1 MSTQLAVVVYGNGDL
16 YRELFNAIA
25 AAFNDGSY
33 KYFTDLSIMLAGT
46 WAILRYS
53 AERNL
58 MVLVKWLGIYYFAF
72 YVVFLPKATV
82 DIIDRINPGHAYT
95 VDNVPL
101 GLALVANLTSVVG
114 DNLTQVMEQ
123 NFSLPDDLMY
133 GKTGMV
139 MASRLAVASTQ
150 FEVTDPNFNQSLQS
164 FVQQCVFYDVLLNKY
179 TWNDLLNATH
189 IWQFV
194 SQYASPAR
202 AFVYY
207 QAGRS
212 EVMTCQ
218 TGIAHLNQDWDMA
231 LQEAAARYGARLFPD
246 ANNAKTQLLSYLG
259 DSYRFLAQ
267 ISDTATAIMQQNMIA
282 NALQNGVM
290 HMSASTGSPA
300 ALEAYS
306 FVKAQQQKRLTNV
319 TVGDMA
325 AYWLPIMQNVLE
337 AALYGSFVFVFLLL
351 LFPFGLG
358 ILKNYVAS
366 LMWLQ
371 LWAPMYA
378 ILNLFMN
385 FYAQSHS
392 LGAIQL
398 DGGQMGLA
406 LSNQAGLAQVNADI
420 ASLAGYLS
428 LSVPLFAAGV
438 TKGMMSVFTQAA
450 QYIAGVTQSVASSSA
465 GEAITGNIS
474 LGNTQFSNH
483 SSFNTSANHFDT
495 NARVFSGMYTY
506 QMEGGSTLSVTPSGS
521 TIMNNQS
528 AISNLGTSINLAH
541 AIREMAS
548 QQADTSYSAALSH
561 ANAYSESVSTGLR
574 SLYELG
580 NHINTSESSGAGSSV
595 SVSGG
600 MSSALS
606 NLHQLT
612 ERFAHDH
619 NISTAEATRYLG
631 AAYISGR
638 AGVSA
643 GISTDGIL
651 KGVPLPVKLGASA
664 GLDVGAKG
672 EIDKTHSNESRELY
686 SAAQDFVQNTNF
698 SQSVDTAVRGVQEHS
713 YRTSNEEGQRLVDN
727 VGSSFDRATQARH
740 EMTSN
745 LQQAQSYREA
755 ASFAEENAATINSN
769 ASQAFMNS
777 MVDQPHASTKEIEG
791 MMVNNPAAAQATAE
805 QFVQEQAQQYL
816 QNFHHAAGSS
826 PESIKEEFGRSN
838 HQVPTDTDVVQKNI
852 KDKAELQSIATDRGL
867 KPGHIVDKQTEREA
881 HSIIANSKLGANTGK
896 KDVYQKGENITGEI
910 KGKLKDDE

>member
-1 MSTQLAVVVYGNGDL
+1 MATQLAVVVYGNGDL

-53 AERNL
+53 IERNL
-58 MVLVKWLGIYYFAF
+58 MVLAKWIGIYYLAF
-72 YVVFLPKATV
+72 YVMFIPKATV
-82 DIIDRINPGHAYT
+82 DIIDRISPGHAYA

-101 GLALVANLTSVVG
+101 GLALVANLSSVVG
-114 DNLTQVMEQ
+114 DSLTRVMEQ

-139 MASRLAVASTQ
+139 MASRLTVASTQ

-202 AFVYY
+202 AFLYY
-207 QAGRS
+207 QIGQPQ
-212 EVMTCQ
+212 VMTCQ
-218 TGIAHLNQDWDMA
+218 EGISRLNQDWDLA
-231 LQEAAARYGARLFPD
+231 LQDAASRYGARLFPD
-246 ANNAKTQLLSYLG
+246 ASNSKAQLLSYLSN
-259 DSYRFLAQ
+259 SYQFLAN
-267 ISDTATAIMQQNMIA
+267 ISDTATNIMQQNMMA
-282 NALQNGVM
+282 NALQTGVL
-290 HMSASTGSPA
+290 HMSAATGSSA

-306 FVKAQQQKRLTNV
+306 FVKGQQQKRLTNV

-337 AALYGSFVFVFLLL
+337 ATLYGSFVFVFLLL

-358 ILKNYVAS
+358 ILKNYIAS

-385 FYAQSHS
+385 FYSQSHS
-392 LGAIQL
+392 LGAL
-398 DGGQMGLA
+398 HLSNDQMGLA
-406 LSNQAGLAQVNADI
+406 LSNQSGLAQVNADV

-428 LSVPLFAAGV
+428 LSVPLLAAGI

-474 LGNTQFSNH
+474 MGNTQFSNH

-495 NARVFSGMYTY
+495 NARVFSGMYTS
-506 QMEGGSTLSVTPSGS
+506 QMQGGSTLSVTPSGS

-541 AIREMAS
+541 AIREMAN
-548 QQADTSYSAALSH
+548 QQADTSYSAALSSG
-561 ANAYSESVSTGLR
+561 NAYSDSVSSGLR
-574 SLYELG
+574 SLYEFG
-580 NHINTSESSGAGSSV
+580 NHVSTSESSGAGSSV

-600 MSSALS
+600 TSAAL
-606 NLHQLT
+606 NKLHQLT
-612 ERFAHDH
+612 ETFAHDH
-619 NISTAEATRYLG
+619 NISIGAATRLLG
-631 AAYISGR
+631 SVYVSGKIG
-638 AGVSA
+638 ANA
-643 GISTDGIL
+643 GISTDAFL
-651 KGVPLPVKLGASA
+651 KGIPLPAKLGVNA
-664 GLDVGAKG
+664 GLDIGGRG
-672 EIDKTHSNESRELY
+672 ERDWTHSHENRELF
-686 SAAQDFVQNTNF
+686 SAAQSFVHNTNY
-698 SQSVDTAVRGVQEHS
+698 SENVDIAVRGIQEHS
-713 YRTSNEEGQRLVDN
+713 YRASNEEGQRLIDN
-727 VGSSFDRATQARH
+727 IGSSFDRANQARH
-740 EMTSN
+740 EMMSN
-745 LQQAQSYREA
+745 FQQAQSYRTA

-769 ASQAFMNS
+769 ANQEFMNS
-777 MVDQPHASTKEIEG
+777 LTNQSHASPKDIENT
-791 MMVNNPAAAQATAE
+791 MVNHPLDAQAIAN
-805 QFVQEQAQQYL
+805 QFIQEQAKHYL
-816 QNFHHAAGSS
+816 QSFRHVAGSS
-826 PESIKEEFGRSN
+826 PESITATFERNNHSVPNDHAVMQVKELNREE
-838 HQVPTDTDVVQKNI
+838 VEKNI
-852 KDKAELQSIATDRGL
+852 EDVQLKQGHVVNKQAELDAKTLIDG
-867 KPGHIVDKQTEREA
+867 GEF
-881 HSIIANSKLGANTGK
+881 GANTGK
-896 KDVYQKGENITGEI
+896 EQVNPKAEKMINRIKDEFK
-910 KGKLKDDE
+910 KD